1 MAQSS
6 FHRHSSLEDITNEY
20 LYLCHFGW
28 EKCQHGYSYGPAIR
42 GFYLI
47 HYIFAGRGYYEARGQ
62 RYELHPGQS
71 FIIYPGETTR
81 YQADEQDPWT
91 YYYFSLSG
99 SLAPLLLDMTN
110 FREGNM
116 VIDID
121 GAPLMKILQKA
132 MVDID
137 EYPNKLLYGISVLTS
152 LINVYAQEVAQVD
165 PSVSKTVSLVSR
177 AKDYIDFNYSDK
189 MTVEKVAS
197 MLAVSRN
204 HLYRMFKSEVGIS
217 PMEYL
222 TSRRIRF
229 AAKLL
234 EETDR
239 SAAEISNVVGFDTYS
254 AFYRAFKLAFGMS
267 ANQYR
272 AQIRSQAM
280 PLPLLKGE
288 LSDR

>member
-28 EKCQHGYSYGPAIR
+28 EKCQPGHVYGPAIR
-42 GFYLI
+42 SFYLI
-47 HYIFAGRGYYEARGQ
+47 HYISAGRGYYEARGQ

-71 FIIYPGETTR
+71 FIIYPGDTTR
-81 YQADEQDPWT
+81 YQADEQNPWT

-99 SLAPLLLDMTN
+99 SLAPMLLDMTN
-110 FREGNM
+110 FRDQNM

-121 GAPLMKILQKA
+121 GAPLIKILQKA
-132 MVDID
+132 MNDIN
-137 EYPNKLLYGISVLTS
+137 EYPNKLLYGVSVLMS
-152 LINVYAQEVAQVD
+152 LINVYAQEVTQVD

-204 HLYRMFKSEVGIS
+204 HLYRMFKAEVGMS

-239 SAAEISNVVGFDTYS
+239 PAAEISDVVGFDTYS
-254 AFYRAFKLAFGMS
+254 AFYRAFKLAYGMS

-272 AQIRSQAM
+272 SRMRSQNLQ
-280 PLPLLKGE
+280 PPV
-288 LSDR
+288 

>member
-28 EKCQHGYSYGPAIR
+28 EKCQPGHVYGPAIR
-42 GFYLI
+42 SFYLI
-47 HYIFAGRGYYEARGQ
+47 HYISAGRGYYEARGQ

-71 FIIYPGETTR
+71 FIIYPGDTTR
-81 YQADEQDPWT
+81 YQADEQNPWT

-110 FREGNM
+110 FRDQNM

-121 GAPLMKILQKA
+121 GAPLIKILQKA
-132 MVDID
+132 MNDIN
-137 EYPNKLLYGISVLTS
+137 E
-152 LINVYAQEVAQVD
+152 VD

-204 HLYRMFKSEVGIS
+204 HLYRMFKAEVGMS

-239 SAAEISNVVGFDTYS
+239 SAAEISDVVGFDTYS
-254 AFYRAFKLAFGMS
+254 AFYRAFKLAYGMS

-272 AQIRSQAM
+272 SRMRSQTLQ
-280 PLPLLKGE
+280 PPV
-288 LSDR
+288 